1 MGIFNKLLNS
11 LKDTNGNKL
20 IKVLTWKKFYESY
33 KNSTNGFL
41 LDVRTPEE
49 YREVR
54 IPGATLID
62 YHSLDFK
69 EKIAQLDKQK
79 EYFVYCRRGIRSKN
93 AAKIMSEL
101 GFNKI
106 NNLISGITGWEG
118 PTESDI

>member
-1 MGIFNKLLNS
+1 MGIFNKLFNS
-11 LKDTNGNKL
+11 LKNGNDDNL
-20 IKVLTWKKFYESY
+20 IKDLNWKEFYENY
-33 KNSTNGFL
+33 KNSTKGFL
-41 LDVRTPEE
+41 LDVRTVEE

-79 EYFVYCRRGIRSKN
+79 EYFVYCRRGIRSRN
-93 AAKIMSEL
+93 TVKIMREL

>member
-11 LKDTNGNKL
+11 LKDGNGNKL
-20 IKVLTWKKFYESY
+20 IKDLTWKEFYESY